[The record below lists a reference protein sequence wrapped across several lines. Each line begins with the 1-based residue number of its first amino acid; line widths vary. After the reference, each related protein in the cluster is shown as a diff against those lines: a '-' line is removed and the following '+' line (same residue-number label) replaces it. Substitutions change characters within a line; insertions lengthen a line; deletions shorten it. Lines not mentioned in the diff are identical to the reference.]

1 MKFSQMKYERPDLN
15 GILQSYGEIT
25 AKFPQCA
32 SAGEQMEL
40 IGRHE
45 KLSGHFRSMATIA
58 SIHNSIDTTD
68 PVFEKEIAF
77 YDENGPVFEDCVQN
91 FYRAVSASRFKKEL
105 EKETGGIFFRNIDL
119 SLKTLS
125 PAVIDLRKKENA
137 LVTEYEKLLASAHID
152 FDGKTL
158 NLSEIQK
165 YSISP
170 DRNVR
175 GSAWGKIA
183 GFFTEHAEKLDEIYG
198 ELVQN
203 RTEQAKKL
211 GYENYV
217 QLGYDRLGRNCY
229 GPAEI
234 RAYREQIVRD
244 LVPVVAEI
252 KKGQA
257 ERLGLDGLK
266 FHDDGCLFPDG
277 NPAPKGD
284 REALVGQAKKMYH
297 EMDPLTGEFFDF
309 MLENELMDLDSKKGK
324 AVGGYCTDI
333 EDWGSPFIFA
343 NFNGTA
349 GDVEVLTHEAGH
361 AFASYVARSRKILE
375 TRCPTMDAAETHS
388 MSMELFSR
396 PWDPLFFGEKAE
408 KFHVYQL
415 EMALDF
421 IPYGCLV
428 DEFQETMYK
437 NPGLTPA
444 QRKQTW
450 RDLERKYRPWID
462 FGSLE
467 FFRDGG
473 GYQRQHHIYSFP
485 LYYIDYCLA
494 QTTALE
500 FWAASEKDWK
510 NAFARYLS
518 FVRDGGSKTYVQLV
532 SDTGLELPFHDGCIK
547 KLSAEIR
554 EWMRGHEKRI

>member
-1 MKFSQMKYERPDLN
+1 MKFSQMKYERPDLDGN
-15 GILQSYGEIT
+15 LQSYREMT
-25 AKFPQCA
+25 ARFAQCGTA
-32 SAGEQMEL
+32 EEQMEL

-45 KLSGHFRSMATIA
+45 KLYGHYLSMSTIA
-58 SIHNSIDTTD
+58 YIHNSIDTTD
-68 PVFEKEIAF
+68 PVYEKEMAF
-77 YDENGPVFEDCVQN
+77 YDENGPIFEDCVHN
-91 FYRAVSASRFKKEL
+91 FCRAVSSSRFKKEL
-105 EKETGGIFFRNIDL
+105 EKKTGELFFRNIDL
-119 SLKTLS
+119 SLKTMS

-137 LVTEYEKLLASAHID
+137 LVTEYEKLLASAHIE

-175 GSAWGKIA
+175 RSAWEKVA
-183 GFFTEHAEKLDEIYG
+183 GFFTENSKRLDELYA

-211 GYENYV
+211 GYKNYV

-229 GPAEI
+229 GPDEVK
-234 RAYREQIVRD
+234 AYREQIVKD

-257 ERLGLDGLK
+257 ERLGLEGLK
-266 FHDDGCLFPDG
+266 FYDDGCLFPDG

-284 REALVGQAKKMYH
+284 RETLVGQAKKMYH
-297 EMDPLTGEFFDF
+297 EMGPLTGEFFDF
-309 MLENELMDLDSKKGK
+309 MLENNLMDLDSKKGK

-333 EDWGSPFIFA
+333 IDWGSPFIFA

-361 AFASYVARSRKILE
+361 AFAGYMARNGEFLE
-375 TRCPTMDAAETHS
+375 TRNPTMDAAETHS

-396 PWDPLFFGEKAE
+396 PWDPLFFGDKAN

-415 EMALDF
+415 ESALDF

-428 DEFQETMYK
+428 DEFQETMYE
-437 NPGLTPA
+437 NPDLTPA

-450 RDLERKYRPWID
+450 RDLEKKFRPWID
-462 FGSLE
+462 FGGLE
-467 FFRDGG
+467 FFKDGG
-473 GYQRQHHIYSFP
+473 GYQRQHHIYSYP

-510 NAFARYLS
+510 NAFDRYLS
-518 FVRDGGSKTYVQLV
+518 FVKDGGTKTYVQLV
-532 SDTGLELPFHDGCIK
+532 GDAGLELPFRDGCIR
-547 KLSAEIR
+547 KLSGEIR
-554 EWMRGHEKRI
+554 DWMKNREGKS